1 MSTQTTESVLSRF
14 DHETRIH
21 VLKIINQQPQ
31 PGTPI
36 RADLLQSFAEFLY
49 FQPES
54 SAEPPKA
61 SQSTLS
67 PDSSRDTATSA
78 QTRTRNHDVN
88 QQQLSFDSI
97 MDLDD
102 QSLDTLLRIA
112 SPDLTISALAC
123 SPHQFV
129 VRVLSRLTP
138 QEANMV
144 THKINTVSQINLD
157 ELTDTQTRFTNFA
170 NELLIAGL
178 IELPNANKDSRK
190 T

>member
-21 VLKIINQQPQ
+21 VLKIINQQPE
-31 PGTPI
+31 PGNPI

-61 SQSTLS
+61 GERNLS
-67 PDSSRDTATSA
+67 PDSSRDMASLA
-78 QTRTRNHDVN
+78 QTRTQNHNVN
-88 QQQLSFDSI
+88 QRQLSFDSI

-112 SPDLTISALAC
+112 SPELTISMLAC
-123 SPHQFV
+123 SPQKFV
-129 VRVLSRLTP
+129 KRVLSRLTP

-144 THKINTVSQINLD
+144 NQKINTASQISLN

-178 IELPNANKDSRK
+178 IELPNANKDSR